1 MSLTSFVR
9 SLEPIYERRQIR
21 DAITAVRTELE
32 DFTQP
37 VLKDYVAFYQ
47 NRLVRSET
55 ARLFKRKLASQ
66 VSYRDSLWAVV
77 MQESLDTLRKDLN
90 VIDDIV
96 RADFTGTIAS
106 DDISFNRANVLRFI
120 ELSGFYV
127 RYMRKLILATIGEES
142 RFVPRATPF
151 NISQGEAEIVTLG
164 MDSFVRFTAMIL
176 RTKQSFGQVMR
187 GISDAS
193 MTTNELEVVTSALG
207 IPKTDPF
214 SLSSYNKQFN
224 PILSLGK
231 AFAEWQVKRFQA
243 AKEERTSLQLRL
255 QELRELEQE
264 SGGTPNPKLQQFI
277 THTEKR
283 IEGLDYSIGKFEE
296 ETRLE

>member
-21 DAITAVRTELE
+21 DAIANVRTELE

-37 VLKDYVAFYQ
+37 VLTDFAEFYR
-47 NRLVRSET
+47 NRLVRSDT
-55 ARLFKRKLASQ
+55 AKLFKRKLTGS
-66 VSYRDSLWAVV
+66 VSYRDSQWAAVL
-77 MQESLDTLRKDLN
+77 QETLDTLRKDLN
-90 VIDDIV
+90 VVDDIV
-96 RADFTGTIAS
+96 RSDFSGTVAS
-106 DDISFNRANVLRFI
+106 SDISFNRANVLRFI

-127 RYMRKLILATIGEES
+127 RYARKLILAIIGEES
-142 RFVPRATPF
+142 RFVARATPF
-151 NISQGEAEIVTLG
+151 HISQGEAEIVTLG
-164 MDSFVRFTAMIL
+164 MDSFVRFTAMVL
-176 RTKQSFGQVMR
+176 RSKQNFGQVMR
-187 GISDAS
+187 SISDAS

-207 IPKTDPF
+207 IAKTDPF

-224 PILSLGK
+224 PLLSLGK
-231 AFAEWQVKRFQA
+231 AFAEWQVKKFQA

-264 SGGTPNPKLQQFI
+264 SGGEPNPKLQQFI
-277 THTEKR
+277 VHTEKR